1 VSPIIE
7 PFRKENVF
15 KANGSVVFVLFRTL
29 MKRFPSVPALRRS
42 VFVVSYTEPMV
53 RLRPSLDGTLDVAA
67 AEGAAVEEVDVKVV
81 VVTLLV
87 DESDCCAAEAEE
99 LCRLVLEVDEEVA
112 AL

>member
-1 VSPIIE
+1 
-7 PFRKENVF
+7 
-15 KANGSVVFVLFRTL
+15 
-29 MKRFPSVPALRRS
+29 
-42 VFVVSYTEPMV
+42 V